1 MRLFNRV
8 NCFYVR
14 IIICVSYIIIN
25 TWPTNASLIIPDH
38 LPTPN
43 AASLG
48 SWGDVPVSLSTGKPN
63 ISIPLYSTTVK
74 GVEMPITLCYDATG
88 VKLNSLPSWTGYN
101 WTLSAGGVITRTIN
115 RNPDE
120 YEYSKNGSIVNF
132 INYFK
137 GHSRLETY
145 MHGNPYLIV
154 LDAIERTR
162 DLEPDVFYFNFMGKS
177 GRFFLG
183 NDGQWRVS
191 CDENLEIIYD
201 VSDSTQLIAP
211 FIAQFP
217 FTNANYRNAPLTIPG
232 FRIRDND
239 GNVYEFGYTTDAIEY
254 TTHFFS
260 MSDYEDK
267 DSWLATSW
275 YLTSVKDRFGNEL
288 YKLNYTRG
296 KFCAQFYNIFE
307 NYVYDESISN
317 WHSGISMLYGYSS
330 YDYNNPTTEYDG
342 QLDAPVFL
350 KSINALNGVKINFT
364 SSEGDQSMWD
374 LFRNLSSFSGEA
386 GLYGY
391 LWPRVK
397 SMSHITNAFYYLTD
411 AFQQYL
417 PSTAGSDI
425 GYILDRV
432 CTQKLDKI
440 SVSYNN
446 VSGNYQEIVFD
457 YDYIGRMM
465 LDKIRYNYYNELG
478 RPTKIR
484 SFEFEYNNKDSLPTD
499 CLTKTVDH
507 WGYYNGKYSLRPNSV
522 TLMRNYKSS
531 RDPVTNKAGIG
542 LLTKI
547 IYPTGGAT
555 AFEYENNTFSQT
567 VSLNRQSIKDSIGIG
582 GGMRIKSISEFE
594 DSTCSKLLKRRTYS
608 YNKPNTNISSG
619 QLTAIPVYLWENWYA
634 PIITYGQYNASSKM
648 SIFRSTSIHPLSS
661 AMGVSVI
668 YTNVKET
675 FEDGSCS
682 EYSFSGLQGNNDML
696 FVEGNLNTNDATPFD
711 IFSDRSY
718 RRGKIIGK
726 TDYDNLGHKVCSSKF
741 LYHTVGLEND
751 MTYASSLTLQKN
763 YRSGQTLDVY
773 ETIMTDGLYY
783 LAGRLYRLFP
793 DRYDVCCQIDTTFN
807 LDGTYSIS
815 RKDITYKDNII
826 TVYSPFTHVVRERT
840 LSAISDTRGTSSMAK
855 TFLYPFE
862 SNKNLVKALTS
873 EHNILNPISTSIF
886 YNNVLNRKD
895 SIVFGEFPVDT
906 INHTPIKYVM
916 PKMELVDY
924 GGIIDT
930 TVTYLEYYKSG
941 ALRKF
946 QRLGEDNT
954 TLRWIYNDNYLI
966 YSQVGIHPYD
976 QNFSNS
982 DVFGDNN
989 NLSDMLKAR
998 IINCEGDFITGYSY
1012 FGDIGLRSK
1021 ISANGITEHFQ
1032 YNLKNQL
1039 EKILDDNYKTI
1050 RGFQYNYRK

>member
-1 MRLFNRV
+1 MKSVIQLIYKTILFT
-8 NCFYVR
+8 
-14 IIICVSYIIIN
+14 IIVLNANYI
-25 TWPTNASLIIPDH
+25 NANMVIPDH
-38 LPTPN
+38 MPTPN

-48 SWGDVPVSLSTGKPN
+48 IWGDVPVSLSSGKPN
-63 ISIPLYSTTVK
+63 ICIPLYSTTVK
-74 GVEMPITLCYDATG
+74 GVDMPITLSYDATG
-88 VKLNSLPSWTGYN
+88 VRLNSLPSWTGYN
-101 WTLSAGGVITRTIN
+101 WTLNAGGVITRTIN

-145 MHGNPYLIV
+145 MHGTPTFIV
-154 LDAIERTR
+154 TDAIERTR

-177 GRFFLG
+177 GSFFLG

-201 VSDSTQLIAP
+201 ASDSTQLIAP
-211 FIAQFP
+211 FIPLFP
-217 FTNANYRNAPLTIPG
+217 KTDANYRNVPLTIPG
-232 FRIRDND
+232 FKIRDTN
-239 GNVYEFGYTTDAIEY
+239 GTVYEFGYTTDAIEY

-260 MSDYEDK
+260 MSDNEDQ

-288 YKLNYTRG
+288 YRLNYTRG
-296 KFCAQFYNIFE
+296 KFCAQFYNIIE
-307 NYVYDESISN
+307 NCIYDESISN
-317 WHSGISMLYGYSS
+317 WHSGISMLYGYCS

-350 KSINALNGVKINFT
+350 TSINASNGVNIYFT
-364 SSEGDQSMWD
+364 SSEGVQRMWD
-374 LFRNLSSFSGEA
+374 LFANLTSFTGEA

-391 LWPRVK
+391 LWRRVK
-397 SMSHITNAFYYLTD
+397 SMSNITNAFYYLTD
-411 AFQQYL
+411 AFHQYL

-440 SVSYNN
+440 SVSYSN

-478 RPTKIR
+478 RPTKIK
-484 SFEFEYNNKDSLPTD
+484 SFEFEYNNKNILPTD
-499 CLTKTVDH
+499 CLTKAVDH
-507 WGYYNGKYSLRPNSV
+507 WGYYNGHISHIPNSV
-522 TLMRNYKSS
+522 YLMRNYKST
-531 RDPVTNKAGIG
+531 RDPVINKAGIG

-567 VSLNRQSIKDSIGIG
+567 VSLNRLSIKDSIGLG
-582 GGMRIKSISEFE
+582 GGMRIKSISEYE
-594 DSTCSKLLKRRTYS
+594 DSTCSKLLKRKTYS
-608 YNKPNTNISSG
+608 YNKPNTNTSSG
-619 QLTAIPVYLWENWYA
+619 QLTAIPVYLWEDWYA

-648 SIFRSTSIHPLSS
+648 SLFRTTSIHPLSNS
-661 AMGVSVI
+661 VGTSVI

-675 FEDGSCS
+675 SEDGSYS

-696 FVEGNLNTNDATPFD
+696 FVEGNTNMYDATPFD
-711 IFSDRSY
+711 KFSDRSY

-726 TDYDNLGHKVCSSKF
+726 TDYDCQGHKVSSSK
-741 LYHTVGLEND
+741 YIYNTTGLEND
-751 MTYASSLTLQKN
+751 KTYASSLTLQKN

-840 LSAISDTRGTSSMAK
+840 LSAISNTRESSTMAK

-924 GGIIDT
+924 GDIIDT

-976 QNFSNS
+976 QNFCNS

>member
-1 MRLFNRV
+1 MSFIGYNHHFTFRT
-8 NCFYVR
+8 
-14 IIICVSYIIIN
+14 IICILFVIICSWHI
-25 TWPTNASLIIPDH
+25 NASLSIPDH
-38 LPTPN
+38 MPTPN

-48 SWGDVPVSLSTGKPN
+48 IWGDVPVSLSSGKPN
-63 ISIPLYSTTVK
+63 ICIPLYSTTVK
-74 GVEMPITLCYDATG
+74 GVEMPITLNYDATG
-88 VKLNSLPSWTGYN
+88 VRLNSLPSWTGYN
-101 WTLSAGGVITRTIN
+101 WTLNAGGVITRTIN

-145 MHGNPYLIV
+145 MHGNPTLIV
-154 LDAIERTR
+154 NDAVERSR
-162 DLEPDVFYFNFMGKS
+162 DLEPDIFYFNFMGKS

-183 NDGQWRVS
+183 NDGHWRVS

-217 FTNANYRNAPLTIPG
+217 KITANYRNAPLTIPG

-239 GNVYEFGYTTDAIEY
+239 GIVYEFGYTTDAIEY

-260 MSDYEDK
+260 MSDYEDQ

-288 YKLNYTRG
+288 YRLNYTRG
-296 KFCAQFYNIFE
+296 KFCAQFYNMVENYIFE
-307 NYVYDESISN
+307 ESISN
-317 WHSGISMLYGYSS
+317 WHSGINMLYGYSS

-350 KSINALNGVKINFT
+350 TSINASNGVNINFT
-364 SSEGDQSMWD
+364 SSEGVQRMWD
-374 LFRNLSSFSGEA
+374 LFGNLTSFTSEA

-432 CTQKLDKI
+432 CTQKLDRV
-440 SVSYNN
+440 SVAYNN
-446 VSGNYQEIVFD
+446 SGNYQEMDFN
-457 YDYIGRMM
+457 YDYEGRMM
-465 LDKIRYNYYNELG
+465 LDNIKYKYYNELG
-478 RPTKIR
+478 QHTNMK
-484 SFEFEYNNKDSLPTD
+484 SFEFEYNHKDSLPTD
-499 CLTKTVDH
+499 CLTKKIDH
-507 WGYYNGKYSLRPNSV
+507 WGYYNGHGSSMPNSA
-522 TLMRNYKSS
+522 TNMRNYKST
-531 RDPVTNKAGIG
+531 RDPVTNKAGTG

-547 IYPTGGAT
+547 IYPTGGVT

-582 GGMRIKSISEFE
+582 GGMRIKSISEYE
-594 DSTCSKLLKRRTYS
+594 DSTCSKLLKKRTFS
-608 YNKPNTNISSG
+608 YNKPNTNTSSG
-619 QLTAIPVYLWENWYA
+619 QLTAVPVYLWEDWYA

-648 SIFRSTSIHPLSS
+648 SLFKTASIHPLSNS
-661 AMGVSVI
+661 VGTSVI
-668 YTNVKET
+668 YTNVKES
-675 FEDGSCS
+675 FEDGSYS
-682 EYSFSGLQGNNDML
+682 EYSFSGLQDNNDLL
-696 FVEGNLNTNDATPFD
+696 FVEGNANMYDATPFD
-711 IFSDRSY
+711 KFSDRSY

-726 TDYDNLGHKVCSSKF
+726 TDYDSQGRRVSSSK
-741 LYHTVGLEND
+741 YTYNTTGLEND
-751 MTYASSLTLQKN
+751 MTYGSSLRIQKN

-773 ETIMTDGLYY
+773 ESVMTDGLYY

-793 DRYDVCCQIDTTFN
+793 DKYNVSSQIDTTFN
-807 LDGTYSIS
+807 FDGSYSVS
-815 RKDITYKDNII
+815 RKDITYKDNVI
-826 TVYSPFTHVVRERT
+826 TVCSPFTHVVRERT
-840 LSAISDTRGTSSMAK
+840 VSAISDTKGTSSMTK

-862 SNKNLVKALTS
+862 SNKNLVKSLTS
-873 EHNILNPISTSIF
+873 EYNILNPISTSIF

-906 INHTPIKYVM
+906 IDHAPVKYVM

-924 GGIIDT
+924 GGTIDT

-982 DVFGDNN
+982 DVLGVNN
-989 NLSDMLKAR
+989 NLSDKLKAR
-998 IINCEGDFITGYSY
+998 IINCDKDFITGYSY

-1021 ISANGITEHFQ
+1021 ISPNGLTEYYQ

-1039 EKILDDNYKTI
+1039 EKNLDDNFKTI
-1050 RGFQYNYRK
+1050 REFQYNYRK